1 MQKQKTSYCRGCR
14 RHVACLSEFRFILR
28 HWEEVVALGSTQERR
43 TCWLIHAHPNI
54 KSTAH
59 LARVAWN
66 VNTLGSDPLL
76 CVCPCVSVC
85 VSVCVRVSPCVSP
98 CVSVCVRVSPCVSP
112 GVSVCLRVCVR
123 VCPCVSVCV
132 SVCVRVCVSVCLRV
146 SPCVSV

>member
-123 VCPCVSVCV
+123 VCPCV
-132 SVCVRVCVSVCLRV
+132 CLRV
-146 SPCVSV
+146 SPCVSVCVRVRYYMI

>member
-76 CVCPCVSVC
+76 RVCLRVC
-85 VSVCVRVSPCVSP
+85 PCVSP
-98 CVSVCVRVSPCVSP
+98 CVSVCVRVCPC
-112 GVSVCLRVCVR
+112 VSVCLRVCLR
-123 VCPCVSVCV
+123 VCPCVSMCV